1 MNHKEF
7 QSKNNSSMTGQKS
20 QIHIRKIQLHVF
32 PFQGTREDMQIKQ
45 IQKFYQ
51 QPGVV
56 PFIRQMSIKR
66 VKWPCKTDFLI
77 FWLVDFSY
85 IFEFFSPSLSFW
97 WEMKYWSSGET
108 DRSTLLHFSNSLS
121 TWKDGSVVKSTQS
134 QILFPAFSVI
144 VGG

>member
-1 MNHKEF
+1 
-7 QSKNNSSMTGQKS
+7 MTGQKS

-85 IFEFFSPSLSFW
+85 IFEFFSPSLSLW
-97 WEMKYWSSGET
+97 
-108 DRSTLLHFSNSLS
+108 
-121 TWKDGSVVKSTQS
+121 
-134 QILFPAFSVI
+134 
-144 VGG
+144 